1 MWENNYIEH
10 NCCVIDTINSYD
22 NLIANDPEPP
32 KKGWKSWSNGK
43 RFLWILLNLFTSF
56 IPLVLYLVF
65 PLIKPFLMPKSEP
78 LLSADEKRK
87 WKCQEMCS
95 RETPKI

>member
-10 NCCVIDTINSYD
+10 NCWVIDTINSYD

-43 RFLWILLNLFTSF
+43 RLLWILLNLFTSF